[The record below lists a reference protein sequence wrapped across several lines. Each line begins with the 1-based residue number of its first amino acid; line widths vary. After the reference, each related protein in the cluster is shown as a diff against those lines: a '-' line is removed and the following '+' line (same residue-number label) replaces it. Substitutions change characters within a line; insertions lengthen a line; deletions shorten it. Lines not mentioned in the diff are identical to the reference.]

1 MTNEI
6 EEYSNLTEDQKKQIN
21 EVLISTEID
30 IAKCK
35 KQQIEEMDSHLKKYQ
50 RQVHF
55 EEEKKTYK
63 MKKTEESYELMFAR
77 EKIMFEDN
85 LSVQHREM
93 EREREKLEF
102 QLERDIAAKVKSEY
116 KEKEINDMKRASD
129 LKKKELLD
137 SIDKIE
143 SDYKNVCEKLDKDKS
158 DVLKEIEKEYQVLIA
173 NVKKEFEENKSHSL
187 RKLKENMD
195 IIKCESN
202 NIIEKLKTNYKI

>member
-6 EEYSNLTEDQKKQIN
+6 EESSNLTEDQKKQIN
-21 EVLISTEID
+21 EVLNSTEID
-30 IAKCK
+30 IARCK
-35 KQQIEEMDSHLKKYQ
+35 RQQIEEMDSHLKRYK
-50 RQVHF
+50 RQVQF
-55 EEEKKTYK
+55 EEERKIFK
-63 MKKTEESYELMFAR
+63 MTKCEESYELMLAR
-77 EKIMFEDN
+77 EKTMFEDN

-102 QLERDIAAKVKSEY
+102 QLERDIAANVKSEY
-116 KEKEINDMKRASD
+116 KEKEINDMRRASE

-143 SDYKNVCEKLDKDKS
+143 SDHKNISEKLDKDKRE
-158 DVLKEIEKEYQVLIA
+158 VLKEIEKEYQVLIA
-173 NVKKEFEENKSHSL
+173 NVKKDFEENKSHSL

-202 NIIEKLKTNYKI
+202 KQIEKLKTNNKI